1 MANDYLMPKIEKIK
15 KRHLLKRK
23 QQKAEL
29 EKIENALGTT
39 VNIDDKTQLET
50 GVLDDGTHV
59 LLYQNEI
66 LFFEKEG
73 RLFPTLHAL
82 LKDMIRVPRIA
93 VDMGAIRFV
102 VNGADIM
109 RPGVITIEDTVRKDG
124 VVAIV
129 DERHGKP
136 LAVGISTMDAEEM
149 RACTKGKVVLSAHYV
164 NDHLWDFT
172 KG

>member
-1 MANDYLMPKIEKIK
+1 MPKIEKIK

-29 EKIENALGTT
+29 EKIEAALGTT
-39 VNIDDKTQLET
+39 INIDDKTQLET
-50 GVLDDGTHV
+50 GVLDDGTRV

-66 LFFEKEG
+66 LFFEKDG

-82 LKDMIRVPRIA
+82 LKNMVSVPQVA

-102 VNGADIM
+102 INGADIM
-109 RPGVITIEDTVRKDG
+109 RPGITRIDDNVRKDC

-129 DERHGKP
+129 DEKHGKP
-136 LAVGISTMDAEEM
+136 LAVGVSTMDVEEM
-149 RACTKGKVVLSAHYV
+149 RSSTKGKAVLSVHYV

>member
-1 MANDYLMPKIEKIK
+1 MPKIEKVK

-29 EKIENALGTT
+29 EKIESALGTEIR
-39 VNIDDKTQLET
+39 VDIGTQLET
-50 GVLDDGTHV
+50 GILDDDTRV
-59 LLYQNEI
+59 LIYKNEI
-66 LFFEKEG
+66 LFFEKDK
-73 RLFPTLHAL
+73 RFFPTLHAL
-82 LKDMIRVPRIA
+82 LKDMVSIPKIS

-109 RPGVITIEDTVRKDG
+109 RPGVTQIEDEVRKDAA
-124 VVAIV
+124 VAIV
-129 DERHGKP
+129 DETHGKP
-136 LAVGISTMDAEEM
+136 LAVGVATLDALEM
-149 RACTKGKVVLSAHYV
+149 RAATSGKVVLSVHYV

>member
-1 MANDYLMPKIEKIK
+1 MPKIEKIK

-29 EKIENALGTT
+29 EKIEAALGTD

-66 LFFEKEG
+66 LFFEKES

-82 LKDMIRVPRIA
+82 LKDMVSVPKITI
-93 VDMGAIRFV
+93 DMGAIRYV

-109 RPGVITIEDTVRKDG
+109 RPGVTKVDDTVRENS
-124 VVAIV
+124 VVVVV
-129 DERHGKP
+129 DQNHGKP
-136 LAVGISTMDAEEM
+136 LAVGIATMDAEQM
-149 RACTKGKVVLSAHYV
+149 RLATKGKVVLSVHYV